1 MKLKTILMLAAVA
14 GTLYASA
21 IETSI
26 AYQGVLRDA
35 QGKELSSLSQE
46 ITFRLYTQASGGTP
60 LWARAIAVNLD
71 KTGLFNVELNDSGT
85 SVDATAQHL
94 QLSDALKAARGGSL
108 YIGLEVKDSSPENNH
123 DALFVM
129 GGRCHFRRRRFLGRW
144 QGDGEK
150 Y

>member
-1 MKLKTILMLAAVA
+1 MKLKTILMLATVA
-14 GTLYASA
+14 GTLCASA
-21 IETSI
+21 METSI

-108 YIGLEVKDSSPENNH
+108 YIGLEVKDSS
-123 DALFVM
+123 
-129 GGRCHFRRRRFLGRW
+129 
-144 QGDGEK
+144 GEIAPRQK
-150 Y
+150 IIMTPYSS